1 MGAGCDGIHPKVPLD
16 FSVPWCKEVAGL
28 IEKVHPCVLWPQQAC
43 TTRFSFLIP
52 EHITSKRPIAFLPI
66 MIRWWDGL
74 REREVKKWQV
84 NCRVDWSATDGRSG
98 GDERT
103 AWKALLEVAR
113 IGHGAD
119 KWDQRATTLMV
130 DLTKGCGRVSSPV
143 VWAWAT
149 HFHLSSRI
157 LRVLCGCFQHLGRE
171 GRSCFQKR
179 RRRGGNAM

>member
-1 MGAGCDGIHPKVPLD
+1 MAL
-16 FSVPWCKEVAGL
+16 
-28 IEKVHPCVLWPQQAC
+28 
-43 TTRFSFLIP
+43 
-52 EHITSKRPIAFLPI
+52 LPT

-74 REREVKKWQV
+74 REREVKKWFV

-113 IGHGAD
+113 IGYGAD

-130 DLTKGCGRVSSPV
+130 DLIKECVRVSSPV

-157 LRVLCGCFQHLGRE
+157 LRVLCGYFEHW
-171 GRSCFQKR
+171 R
-179 RRRGGNAM
+179 RVRFKDV